1 MLIEGDLTY
10 NATMSTE
17 LSVGHHL
24 MGSNEEQLPA
34 AAAAAVSI
42 NISVPDERE

>member
-34 AAAAAVSI
+34 AAAAVSI